1 MEVKS
6 NNYSVYIGKD
16 VLEDFNSIL
25 EDCQGEYSNIFI
37 FCDENSA
44 KHCLP
49 HLIGQVPMLI
59 GSELIEIESGEHNKT
74 LSICQEVWE
83 TIGESKADRKAIFVN
98 LGGGVVCDMGGMI
111 ASLYKRGIK
120 FFHIPTTLLA
130 QVDAS
135 IGGKLAVDLGAHKN
149 QIGLFRNPD
158 IVLVDPKFLNTL
170 PERHW
175 LSGLAEVLKHA
186 LIADADYWTFLSG
199 MDLQNEEFLIALLQ
213 KSITIK
219 NTIVLEDWEEKGIR
233 KTLNFG
239 HTIGH
244 ALESN
249 ALENKGDL
257 LHGEA
262 VAIGLAVETILSQM
276 TNSLTSE
283 ECSIILDSLK
293 GIFNLEPIK
302 EEDFSDLIEWMR
314 HDKKSD
320 GAQINFTLLNKI
332 GQADYNKTVSENV
345 IEEAMYRYNS
355 FLNESL

>member
-25 EDCQGEYSNIFI
+25 EDYQGNYSKIFI

-44 KHCLP
+44 RHCLP

-59 GSELIEIESGEHNKT
+59 GSELIEIESGEQNKT
-74 LSICQEVWE
+74 LAICQEVWQ
-83 TIGESKADRKAIFVN
+83 TIGESKADRNAIFIN

-135 IGGKLAVDLGAHKN
+135 IGGKLAVDIGAHKN
-149 QIGLFRNPD
+149 QVGLFRNPD
-158 IVLVDPKFLNTL
+158 IVLVDPEFLNTL

-175 LSGLAEVLKHA
+175 LSGLAEVVKHA
-186 LIADADYWTFLSG
+186 LIADADYWSFLAG
-199 MDLQNEEFLIALLQ
+199 MDLQNETFLTALLQ
-213 KSITIK
+213 KSIDIK

-262 VAIGLAVETILSQM
+262 VAIGLAVETILSQLV
-276 TNSLTSE
+276 NKLTDE
-283 ECSIILDSLK
+283 ECSIILESLK
-293 GIFNLEPIK
+293 GIFNLSPIK
-302 EEDFSDLIEWMR
+302 EEDFSDLVEWMR
-314 HDKKSD
+314 HDKKND
-320 GAQINFTLLNKI
+320 GTKINFTLLKKI
-332 GQADYNKTVSENV
+332 GEAEFDKTCSVDV
-345 IEEAMYRYNS
+345 IEEAMRAYNI
-355 FLNESL
+355 FLLQN

>member
-1 MEVKS
+1 VEVKS
-6 NNYSVYIGKD
+6 NDYSVYIGKD

-25 EDCQGEYSNIFI
+25 EDYQGQYSKTII

-59 GSELIEIESGEHNKT
+59 GSELIEIESGEQNKT
-74 LSICQEVWE
+74 LSICQEVWD
-83 TIGESKADRKAIFVN
+83 TMVESKVDRNAIFIN

-135 IGGKLAVDLGAHKN
+135 VGGKLAVDLGAHKN

-158 IVLVDPKFLNTL
+158 IVLVDPEFLNTL

-175 LSGLAEVLKHA
+175 LSGLAEVVKHA
-186 LIADADYWTFLSG
+186 LITDADYWSFLSG
-199 MDLQNEEFLIALLQ
+199 MDLQNEEFLTTLLQ
-213 KSITIK
+213 KSVEIK
-219 NTIVLEDWEEKGIR
+219 NNIVLEDWEEKGIR

-262 VAIGLAVETILSQM
+262 VAIGLAVETILSKM
-276 TNSLTSE
+276 TNKLSPE

-293 GIFNLEPIK
+293 GIFSLVPIK

-314 HDKKSD
+314 HDKKND
-320 GAQINFTLLNKI
+320 GTQINFTLLKKI
-332 GQADYNKTVSENV
+332 GEAKFDKTCSVDE
-345 IEEAMYRYNS
+345 IEEAMKTYNS
-355 FLNESL
+355 LL

>member
-25 EDCQGEYSNIFI
+25 EDYQGQYSKIFI
-37 FCDENSA
+37 FCDENSSRY
-44 KHCLP
+44 CLP

-83 TIGESKADRKAIFVN
+83 TMGESKADRNAIFVN

-135 IGGKLAVDLGAHKN
+135 VGGKLAVDLGAHKN

-158 IVLVDPKFLNTL
+158 IVLVDPEFLNTL

-175 LSGLAEVLKHA
+175 LSGLAEVVKHA
-186 LIADADYWTFLSG
+186 LIADADYWQFLSG
-199 MDLQNEEFLIALLQ
+199 MDLKNEDFLLGLLQ
-213 KSITIK
+213 KSIEIK
-219 NTIVLEDWEEKGIR
+219 NAIVLEDWEEKGIR

-244 ALESN
+244 ALESQ
-249 ALENKGDL
+249 ALENNGDL

-262 VAIGLAVETILSQM
+262 VAIGLAVETILSQT
-276 TNSLTSE
+276 TNTLNQE
-283 ECSIILDSLK
+283 ECSVILDSLK
-293 GIFNLEPIK
+293 QIFNLSPIK

-314 HDKKSD
+314 HDKKNDS
-320 GAQINFTLLNKI
+320 AQINFTLLKNM
-332 GQADYNKTVSENV
+332 GTSEYDKTCSVV
-345 IEEAMYRYNS
+345 AIEEAMRTYNS
-355 FLNESL
+355 FL

>member
-25 EDCQGEYSNIFI
+25 EDYQGQYSKIFI

-59 GSELIEIESGEHNKT
+59 GSELIEIEPGEHSKT
-74 LSICQEVWE
+74 LSICQEVWD
-83 TIGESKADRKAIFVN
+83 TMGESKADRKAIFIN

-135 IGGKLAVDLGAHKN
+135 IGGKLAIDLGAHKN

-158 IVLVDPKFLNTL
+158 IVLVDPEFLNTL

-175 LSGLAEVLKHA
+175 LSGLAEVVKHA
-186 LIADADYWTFLSG
+186 LIADTDYWRFLSG

-213 KSITIK
+213 KSIEIK
-219 NTIVLEDWEEKGIR
+219 NAIVVEDWEENGLR

-244 ALESN
+244 ALESY
-249 ALENKGDL
+249 ALKNNGDL

-262 VAIGLAVETILSQM
+262 VAIGLAVETILSNT
-276 TNSLTSE
+276 TNELSSE
-283 ECSIILDSLK
+283 ECSIILESLK
-293 GIFNLEPIK
+293 GIFNLDPIK
-302 EEDFSDLIEWMR
+302 EESFGDLIEWMR
-314 HDKKSD
+314 HDKKND
-320 GAQINFTLLNKI
+320 GAQINFTLLKKI
-332 GQADYNKTVSENV
+332 GEAEYDKTCSVDE
-345 IEEAMYRYNS
+345 IEAAMKKYNS
-355 FLNESL
+355 IF